1 VGFHQRVLQRRSVQL
16 AIAIVIIGT
25 TCAAV
30 GWRRAGR
37 ERRQTREA
45 LEARLQRAADEGR
58 GTMLQEMARIRD
70 ALRDVVDA
78 PPSVRH
84 AMMGELA
91 GNDAERTAIL
101 LDDQSVTLFPV
112 RVLRYVPDPPD
123 GGLIDE
129 TVFAQGDALERHG
142 DHAAAAQWFSELAS
156 RSATSVR
163 AGALLR
169 AARNDVRRKQ
179 PAHALIAYDELAQM
193 RDVRIRRE
201 PAPLLARCERLP
213 LLPWASRSTEAASIV
228 RDLESGTWTLS
239 RETYESYRDELE
251 DVVSGD
257 RAVPL
262 WEEAVYAVRAA
273 SRATADRSGEVVI
286 WVDESHPVLL
296 IWRSR
301 GPAAVALAVTGR
313 YVAERWLRA
322 QPGLGYGI
330 ERVDRQAFLPYP
342 PRDPQTARIL
352 SFAGQEWR
360 MITFAW
366 P

>member
-1 VGFHQRVLQRRSVQL
+1 MGFHQRLLQRRGVRL

-25 TCAAV
+25 TFAAV
-30 GWRRAGR
+30 AWRRAGL
-37 ERRQTREA
+37 ERRLTREA
-45 LEARLQRAADEGR
+45 LDARLQRAADAGR
-58 GTMLQEMARIRD
+58 GTMLQEIGRIRD

-78 PPSVRH
+78 PPSVRP

-91 GNDAERTAIL
+91 GDDAERTAIL
-101 LDDQSVTLFPV
+101 FDDQDVTLFPA
-112 RVLRYVPDPPD
+112 RVLRYVPDPPAGD
-123 GGLIDE
+123 IVDE
-129 TVFAQGDALERHG
+129 TVFAPGDALDRHD
-142 DHAAAAQWFSELAS
+142 DHAAAAEWFSDLAS
-156 RSATSVR
+156 RSTGSVR
-163 AGALLR
+163 ADALLR
-169 AARNDVRRKQ
+169 AARNDVMRKQ
-179 PAHALIAYDELAQM
+179 PARALTAYDELAQM
-193 RDVRIRRE
+193 RDVRIRRD

-213 LLPWASRSTEAASIV
+213 LLPRPARSAEAASIV

-257 RAVPL
+257 RDVPV
-262 WEEAVYAVRAA
+262 WEEAVHAVRAA
-273 SRATADRSGEVVI
+273 SRAIADQSGEVVI

-301 GPAAVALAVTGR
+301 GAAAVALAVTGR

-330 ERVDRQAFLPYP
+330 ERGDRQAFLPYP
-342 PRDPQTARIL
+342 PRDPHTARIL

-366 P
+366 Q